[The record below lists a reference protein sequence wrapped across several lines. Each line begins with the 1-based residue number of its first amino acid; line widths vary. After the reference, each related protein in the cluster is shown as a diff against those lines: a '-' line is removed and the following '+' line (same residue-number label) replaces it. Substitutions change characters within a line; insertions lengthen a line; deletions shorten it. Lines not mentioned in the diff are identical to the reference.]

1 MEERRAYIDDFND
14 LCYNIHMSH
23 HTQTQSKMS
32 PEMGTEQETEQLER
46 DVLHQ
51 QTADKLAKLKN
62 LIRLQTQSA

>member
-23 HTQTQSKMS
+23 HTQTQSQMA
-32 PEMGTEQETEQLER
+32 PEMGTEQETEQAER
-46 DVLHQ
+46 DALHR
-51 QTADKLAKLKN
+51 QTADRLAKLKN